1 MQKYLYKLAKELKVT
16 NNYYK
21 NLVVNSGTEIYYKLN
36 YSKKYCLKLK
46 NALKNKIL

>member
-1 MQKYLYKLAKELKVT
+1 MQKYLYKLVKELKVT

-36 YSKKYCLKLK
+36 YSKK
-46 NALKNKIL
+46 NIALN

>member
-16 NNYYK
+16 NNYHK

-36 YSKKYCLKLK
+36 YSKK
-46 NALKNKIL
+46 NIALS